1 MSVPSDVVDEPV
13 DLDDP
18 RWRAALD
25 RVLDGEGLHVVAQ
38 PIVDVAR
45 ARVAGYELLSRFTGP
60 PHRSPDVWFH
70 AARRHGIDALLS
82 ARAITLLRDVAA
94 TRPAGTFFTLN
105 VEPHLLLDPTVRDV
119 LLDGDRLDEMVVEL
133 TEHVGHGDDAGL
145 AHAMAEIRSAGGRI
159 AMDDAGTGYSGLTQM
174 LSMRPDIVKVDR
186 GLVTGLDRD
195 PVRRA
200 AVRLLGDLAG
210 RMDAWL
216 LAEGVE
222 THAEL
227 AELADLRVPLV
238 QGWAVGRP
246 APGWPELPPAT
257 RTAVAEQRARA
268 GLGDHLLAL
277 VRPAEV
283 LAPGTGG
290 AVPTLAADGDVVL
303 DGRGRPSG
311 VVVEDPAGGR
321 HLAPA
326 LVVAPSS
333 PPDEVLR
340 RAMAR
345 VAAWR
350 HAPVVCTDTRGAVM
364 GTVTVAALV
373 DHVLAQRDGE
383 PLAPRQHVHVRPV
396 HTLGATP

>member
-1 MSVPSDVVDEPV
+1 MSVGTDDVDDLV

-18 RWRAALD
+18 RWRDALE
-25 RVLDGEGLHVVAQ
+25 RVVAGEGLHVVAQ
-38 PIVDVAR
+38 PIIDVAR
-45 ARVAGYELLSRFTGP
+45 ARIAGYELLSRFTGP
-60 PHRSPDVWFH
+60 PRRSPDVWFH
-70 AARRHGIDALLS
+70 AARRHGLDARLS
-82 ARAITLLRDVAA
+82 ARAIRLLRDVAA
-94 TRPAGTFFTLN
+94 GRPAGTFVTLN
-105 VEPHLLLDPTVRDV
+105 VEPHLLVDPLVQAE
-119 LLDGDRLDEMVVEL
+119 LLGSGRLDDTVVEL
-133 TEHVGHGDDAGL
+133 TEHVGYGDEAVL
-145 AHAMAEIRSAGGRI
+145 AEVMAAVRAAGGRI

-174 LSMRPDIVKVDR
+174 LTVRPDIVKVDR
-186 GLVTGLDRD
+186 ELVQGLDRD

-246 APGWPELPPAT
+246 EPGWPELPPAT
-257 RTAVAEQRARA
+257 ATAVASHRLRA
-268 GLGDHLLAL
+268 GLGDHVAAL

-283 LAPGTGG
+283 RAH
-290 AVPTLAADGDVVL
+290 AAADPVRRGVGEGDVLL
-303 DGRGRPSG
+303 DVRGRPVS
-311 VVVEDPAGGR
+311 VVVQDPAGGH
-321 HLAPA
+321 HLVPA

-345 VAAWR
+345 VAQWR
-350 HAPVVCTDTRGAVM
+350 HAPVVCTDTAGAVV
-364 GTVTVAALV
+364 GTITVAALV

-383 PLAPRQHVHVRPV
+383 PAPPRQHVHVRTV